1 MRTQFI
7 VRVDDKKER
16 TNFFDYI
23 VDTYDFNI
31 GFPYTREAFTEHNF
45 PFVVDFKERKI
56 WICSSITCL
65 ACASQ
70 AGVIF
75 SVEEF
80 NKMVRKTH

>member
-7 VRVDDKKER
+7 VRVDDKKKREE
-16 TNFFDYI
+16 FFDYI
-23 VDTYDFNI
+23 CHTYKLKLWY
-31 GFPYTREAFTEHNF
+31 PYNKEEFIASKF

-65 ACASQ
+65 TCASQ

-75 SVEEF
+75 SIEEF
-80 NKMVRKTH
+80 NKMVRKAH